1 MTTLGET
8 ARFGLGSLPFVAIL
22 TIALYMA
29 GVLVPTRQEIE
40 EEGRS
45 LGVRV
50 FMLFGLSF
58 VLVNA
63 TVFLVQKYRDG
74 TPSTVLR

>member
-1 MTTLGET
+1 MKPHALGCGVSPLWPFQ
-8 ARFGLGSLPFVAIL
+8 RLPF
-22 TIALYMA
+22 TWHYMA

-63 TVFLVQKYRDG
+63 TMFLVQKYRGG
-74 TPSTVLR
+74 TPSTALL